1 MTSSVSSPP
10 PEAGRAGPALDA
22 ECRAFTRYLI
32 RQDPDPYTVA
42 RYQDG
47 HRGIPFRRTGRRDA
61 VDGMLVLFASH
72 GGWRARVA
80 DAYARVFRPHGVL
93 RQKLTLLL
101 AILENAPATHR
112 QLTSGGR
119 GIGGAIGRVALALLG
134 FGVALLVGVFLLG
147 AAHLV
152 LSRARPPR

>member
-10 PEAGRAGPALDA
+10 PESGIGGPALEA

-32 RQDPDPYTVA
+32 RQAADPYIVA

-47 HRGIPFRRTGRRDA
+47 HRGIPFRRAGRRDA

-72 GGWRARVA
+72 GGWRVRVA

-119 GIGGAIGRVALALLG
+119 GLGGAIGRIALALLG
-134 FGVALLVGVFLLG
+134 FGVAFLGGMLLLG
-147 AAHLV
+147 PAHLV
-152 LSRARPPR
+152 LSRARRPR

>member
-10 PEAGRAGPALDA
+10 APETGRAGLPLDT
-22 ECRAFTRYLI
+22 ECRALTRYLI
-32 RQDPDPYTVA
+32 RRDPDAYIIS

-47 HRGIPFRRTGRRDA
+47 HRAIPYRVAGRRDP
-61 VDGMLVLFASH
+61 VDGALVLFAAH

-80 DAYARVFRPHGVL
+80 DAYARIFRPHGAL

-112 QLTSGGR
+112 EFTAGGT
-119 GIGGAIGRVALALLG
+119 GIASAIGRTILALAGFGAAFLVGLLLLG
-134 FGVALLVGVFLLG
+134 P
-147 AAHLV
+147 AHLV
-152 LSRARPPR
+152 LSRARPR

>member
-32 RQDPDPYTVA
+32 RQDPDPYVVL
-42 RYQDG
+42 RYREG
-47 HRGIPFRRTGRRDA
+47 HRGIPFRVTGQRDA
-61 VDGMLVLFASH
+61 VDGMLVLFASRA
-72 GGWRARVA
+72 GWRVRVA
-80 DAYARVFRPHGVL
+80 DAYCRIFRPHGVL

-112 QLTSGGR
+112 QFISTESGVAS
-119 GIGGAIGRVALALLG
+119 AIGRTGFALLG
-134 FGVALLVGVFLLG
+134 FSVALSAGILLLG
-147 AAHLV
+147 PGHLV
-152 LSRARPPR
+152 LSRARSPR

>member
-1 MTSSVSSPP
+1 MTSSVNSPP
-10 PEAGRAGPALDA
+10 PEAARTGLALDA

-32 RQDPDPYTVA
+32 RQDPDPYIVL
-42 RYQDG
+42 RYREG
-47 HRGIPFRRTGRRDA
+47 HRSIPFRRTGQRDA
-61 VDGMLVLFASH
+61 VDGMLILFGSH

-80 DAYARVFRPHGVL
+80 DAYCRVFRPHGVL

-112 QLTSGGR
+112 PFTAGGR
-119 GIGGAIGRVALALLG
+119 GMARAIGSSALALLG
-134 FGVALLVGVFLLG
+134 FGVALSAGIFLLG
-147 AAHLV
+147 PGHLV

>member
-22 ECRAFTRYLI
+22 ECRAITRYLI
-32 RQDPDPYTVA
+32 RQDPDPYVVL
-42 RYQDG
+42 RYREG
-47 HRGIPFRRTGRRDA
+47 HRGIPFRRTGQRDA

-80 DAYARVFRPHGVL
+80 DAYSRIFRPHGVL

-101 AILENAPATHR
+101 AILENAPVTHR
-112 QLTSGGR
+112 QFTTGGR
-119 GIGGAIGRVALALLG
+119 GMAGAIGSSALALLG
-134 FGVALLVGVFLLG
+134 FGVALSAGVILLG
-147 AAHLV
+147 PGHLV

>member
-10 PEAGRAGPALDA
+10 PEAARSGPALDA

-32 RQDPDPYTVA
+32 RQEPDPYIVL
-42 RYQDG
+42 RYREG

-61 VDGMLVLFASH
+61 VDGMLVMFAAH

-80 DAYARVFRPHGVL
+80 DAYSRFFRPYGVL

-112 QLTSGGR
+112 QFTAGGR
-119 GIGGAIGRVALALLG
+119 GIAAAAGSTALALLG
-134 FGVALLVGVFLLG
+134 FALALSVGMLLLG
-147 AAHLV
+147 PGHLV

>member
-10 PEAGRAGPALDA
+10 SEPGLAGPALDA

-32 RQDPDPYTVA
+32 RQDSDPYTIA
-42 RYQDG
+42 RYQGG
-47 HRGIPFRRTGRRDA
+47 HRGIPFRRTGKRDA

-112 QLTSGGR
+112 QFTAGGT
-119 GIGGAIGRVALALLG
+119 GMAGAIGRAGLALLG
-134 FGVALLVGVFLLG
+134 FGAALLAGVFLLG
-147 AAHLV
+147 PAHLV
-152 LSRARPPR
+152 LSRAKPPR

>member
-10 PEAGRAGPALDA
+10 PEAGPAGPALDA
-22 ECRAFTRYLI
+22 ECRAFTRHLI
-32 RQDPDPYTVA
+32 RQDPDPYIVV

-47 HRGIPFRRTGRRDA
+47 HRWIPFRLTGERDA

-80 DAYARVFRPHGVL
+80 DAYARAFRPHGVL

-112 QLTSGGR
+112 QLTAGGR
-119 GIGGAIGRVALALLG
+119 GIAGAIGHTALALLG
-134 FGVALLVGVFLLG
+134 FAVALLAGVFLLG
-147 AAHLV
+147 PAHLV
-152 LSRARPPR
+152 LSRARRPR

>member
-10 PEAGRAGPALDA
+10 PEAGAAGMALDA

-32 RQDPDPYTVA
+32 RQAPDRYTVA
-42 RYQDG
+42 RYQVG
-47 HRGIPFRRTGRRDA
+47 HHAIPFRRSGPRDA
-61 VDGMLVLFASH
+61 VDGMLVLFASR
-72 GGWRARVA
+72 GGWRVRVA

-112 QLTSGGR
+112 QFTSGGR
-119 GIGGAIGRVALALLG
+119 GLAGAAGHVALALLE
-134 FGVALLVGVFLLG
+134 FGVAFLGGMLLLG
-147 AAHLV
+147 PAHLV
-152 LSRARPPR
+152 LSRARRPR